1 MPPEGGGESHS
12 QDASSPVLE
21 AFGKDAPAAGQH
33 PLGGHAGLGR
43 GRQVKYS
50 EWERGQGCGVKGKQ
64 SQTSIKE
71 GKINFE
77 RQNEGVAGGERGSRS
92 KLQKV
97 GPCQWH
103 WVSCDW
109 HWHGSAVSGNYGRW
123 DSILPQRL
131 RDRGPSFQMTAFQGN
146 GFQVLEKNTGSWER
160 PRCFKGAE
168 EGFASLSS
176 FLNSLRK
183 GVQGPLFRFVWNK
196 E

>member
-1 MPPEGGGESHS
+1 MPPEGGGESRS
-12 QDASSPVLE
+12 QDASSPVLA
-21 AFGKDAPAAGQH
+21 AFGKDTPAAGQH
-33 PLGGHAGLGR
+33 PLGGHAGLGH

-77 RQNEGVAGGERGSRS
+77 RQNEGVAGGEGGSRS

-109 HWHGSAVSGNYGRW
+109 QLWKVGFHPPAET
-123 DSILPQRL
+123 
-131 RDRGPSFQMTAFQGN
+131 RDRGPSFQMAAF
-146 GFQVLEKNTGSWER
+146 
-160 PRCFKGAE
+160 
-168 EGFASLSS
+168 
-176 FLNSLRK
+176 
-183 GVQGPLFRFVWNK
+183 
-196 E
+196 